1 MENLKGL
8 RDTVQNLEK
17 IHQIHILKI
26 FKTYKVPYTENS
38 NGIFVNMKELRPD
51 VLQHIEKYLK
61 YVNLQEDHLDEGE
74 AERELYKINFMKKDN
89 KETLQ
94 CYDT

>member
-1 MENLKGL
+1 
-8 RDTVQNLEK
+8 
-17 IHQIHILKI
+17 
-26 FKTYKVPYTENS
+26 
-38 NGIFVNMKELRPD
+38 MKEIHSE

-94 CYDT
+94 CYDTQ